1 MPVVDLCPKALAF
14 PLFPLGKLVHYD
26 SRKKSNMSV
35 VDLCPRAIALQAAK
49 LVERA
54 YRAKREDLP
63 SRVISSGE
71 MYEYI
76 RSVVL
81 APKIHLDQ
89 NDNFKASLIIT
100 TEAGVDAFLEIE
112 SGELRIGIAGTN
124 SFQDWLVNLKH
135 IKDSL
140 FSHWQKQEFDRSY
153 KLSYETLSGYIF
165 NYLFFYQHLVN
176 QKAAKPIGSITIA
189 GHSAGARVADWLARE
204 LSNNYHRSVPIEL
217 YTFASPLFREFYS
230 QKKLDEA
237 NISLF
242 RYAIASDL
250 ISELPAELF
259 KCDRTFTQ
267 VLPAIA
273 LWKRPHRLA
282 HFIDFL
288 SS

>member
-1 MPVVDLCPKALAF
+1 MEVDFLINMP
-14 PLFPLGKLVHYD
+14 
-26 SRKKSNMSV
+26 V
-35 VDLCPRAIALQAAK
+35 VDLCPRAIVLEAAK

-54 YRAKREDLP
+54 YKKQTNPAW
-63 SRVISSGE
+63 VIASGE
-71 MYEYI
+71 MDKYI

-81 APKIHLDQ
+81 TPGIHLDQ
-89 NDNFKASLIIT
+89 NNNFKASLIIT

-140 FSHWQKQEFDRSY
+140 FSHWRKQESDRSY
-153 KLSYETLSGYIF
+153 KLSYETLSGYIS
-165 NYLFFYQHLVN
+165 NYLFFYQHLVTQN
-176 QKAAKPIGSITIA
+176 AVKPISSIIIA
-189 GHSAGARVADWLARE
+189 GHSAGARVADWLALS
-204 LSNNYHRSVPIEL
+204 LSNNYHQSVPIEL

-250 ISELPAELF
+250 ISELPAKLF

-267 VLPAIA
+267 ILPAIA
-273 LWKRPHRLA
+273 PWKRPHRLQN
-282 HFIDFL
+282 FIDYL
-288 SS
+288 S